1 MPSLHSVAANLP
13 QNCRKHLAIEALA
26 GNDPI
31 SRIAVRENVSRKFL
45 YRQKKKAETALDQAF
60 SSDNEAS
67 DVLFYLPVTKAWLIQ
82 LVLGLVL
89 ICHSSYRGVIQLL
102 ADLFD
107 TPISLGTVHNL
118 LVAAASQATKINSSQ
133 DLSTIRV
140 GLLDEIFQGNRPV
153 LTGVDAL
160 STYCYLLAEAEHRD
174 EDTWGI
180 HLLDAKAQGFDPDYT
195 IADGAAG
202 LRAGQRVAL
211 GDTPCHGDV
220 FHIQHQCET
229 LANLLGRL
237 AQGAATRRQR
247 LEQRMTKARLKGQGN
262 TLSSKLAKARK
273 TETHAVKLAKD
284 VKILV
289 GWLDRDILALAGLC
303 FEARCELF
311 NFIVTEL
318 KHREYLDSARIRP
331 VRIALERQR
340 DNLLGFAKVLDN
352 KLEEIAQRF
361 QVPDYQVRA
370 ICLLQRKPKTSL
382 AYWTSRDQ
390 LNRQL
395 AWKFH
400 AVLGAIVHAMDET
413 HRCSSLVE
421 NLNGRL
427 RNYFFLR
434 RNLGQGYLELLRFFL
449 NHRVFMRSDRPE
461 RVGKSPT
468 ELLTGKPHPHWLEL
482 LGFERFRQ
490 SSVSA

>member
-1 MPSLHSVAANLP
+1 MPSFHSVAANLP
-13 QNCRKHLAIEALA
+13 QNCRKQLAIEALA

-45 YRQKKKAETALDQAF
+45 YRQKQNAETALDQAF

-118 LVAAASQATKINSSQ
+118 LVAAASQATQINSSQ

-153 LTGVDAL
+153 LTGVDAM

-237 AQGAATRRQR
+237 AKGATTRRQR
-247 LEQRMTKARLKGQGN
+247 LEQRMAKARLKGQGN

-273 TETHAVKLAKD
+273 AETAAVKLAKD
-284 VKILV
+284 IKTLV
-289 GWLDRDILALAGLC
+289 SWLERDILALAGLC

-352 KLEEIAQRF
+352 KLQEIAQR
-361 QVPDYQVRA
+361 DYQVRA
-370 ICLLQRKPKTSL
+370 VCLLQRKSKASQ

-400 AVLGAIVHAMDET
+400 AVLGAIVNAMDET

-461 RVGKSPT
+461 IVGKSPT

-482 LGFERFRQ
+482 LGFELFQ
-490 SSVSA
+490 QPSVSA

>member
-1 MPSLHSVAANLP
+1 MPSFHSVAVNLP

-26 GNDPI
+26 GNAPI
-31 SRIAVRENVSRKFL
+31 SRIAVREKVSRKFL
-45 YRQKKKAETALDQAF
+45 YRQKQKAEIALDLAF
-60 SSDNEAS
+60 SPDNEAS

-89 ICHSSYRGVIQLL
+89 TCHSSYRGVIQLL

-118 LVAAASQATKINSSQ
+118 LVAAVNQATQINSSQ

-140 GLLDEIFQGNRPV
+140 ELLDEIFQGNRPV

-180 HLLDAKAQGFDPDYT
+180 HLLDAKTQGFDPDYT

-237 AQGAATRRQR
+237 AKGTATRRQR
-247 LEQRMTKARLKGQGN
+247 LEQRMAKAILKGQGN

-273 TETHAVKLAKD
+273 AETHAVKLAKD
-284 VKILV
+284 VKTLV
-289 GWLDRDILALAGLC
+289 CWLERDILALAGLC
-303 FEARCELF
+303 FEARYELF

-318 KHREYLDSARIRP
+318 KHREHLDSARIRP

-361 QVPDYQVRA
+361 QVPAYQVRA
-370 ICLLQRKPKTSL
+370 ITLLQRKPKTSQ

-390 LNRQL
+390 LNQQL

-400 AVLGAIVHAMDET
+400 AVLGAIVNAMDET

-449 NHRVFMRSDRPE
+449 NHRVFMRSDRLE

-468 ELLTGKPHPHWLEL
+468 ELLTGKSHPHWLEL
-482 LGFERFRQ
+482 LGFELFRQ
-490 SSVSA
+490 PSVSA